1 MKCLYFRV
9 TKTGAHLLQ
18 TFLNPGLLK
27 SLSKPLT
34 YKTISTKRIPEQN
47 VYIGHSQTCK
57 MLFLRKIVNGFLPSS
72 GKSSILDV
80 WQGSEYASVRN
91 TTIYNYIESIL
102 VFIYYLSFSV
112 RWEKVNYFCRLSHSI
127 LVP

>member
-27 SLSKPLT
+27 SLSKSLT

-80 WQGSEYASVRN
+80 WQGSEYYFIFNAISYQKISFKKQFLCVK
-91 TTIYNYIESIL
+91 IIL
-102 VFIYYLSFSV
+102 TVHQGHYFRIHKGHY
-112 RWEKVNYFCRLSHSI
+112 VN
-127 LVP
+127 